1 MADNILIPYNYD
13 DIKDEVI
20 KLLKN
25 KGYSADVKSS
35 NANLLADILSYLAYS
50 INVNTSFQAGEML
63 LSTAQYRKNILMG
76 ARQLGYEASRKV
88 SYVYS
93 LKIKPL
99 KDNTKDDDNEDKRV
113 YSIPKYTMFNS
124 GSNTYYY
131 MGSDIE
137 VELSNKDIT
146 TGKASTI
153 TIDVKEG
160 VLHKWD
166 KNKDT
171 QVFTIK
177 AIEQNRSIKSS
188 NKISLYQDNIEENGL
203 EVFVTYI
210 DIETGESKV
219 DEYWEKSDQFMI
231 DADSDTNKKYFV
243 LNNIDYSGVDIYF
256 SISGIGTNLL
266 PGSTVKVTYLES
278 KGSSG
283 KCGDNFSFSQNTY
296 PFNLMEIDKFET
308 KIVGTDEET
317 NSSIKENAP
326 IFHNSAN
333 RAVTVRDYIAICNRY
348 TNIYQTQVWGGDEE
362 QVVQLGHIWFSFI
375 PEYRNQDFSLDETT
389 QTYSLVN
396 KNDSYYLKQSELR
409 SNTLNKNGYLVNKG
423 IFDELDSYKIMTME
437 LHNRYPIYMDFDY
450 EIRIIKQNIVVSKN
464 ETQDKLF
471 NILKD
476 YFKSDIEIFES
487 SYFHSSVIKRL
498 GTELYDLSGIQVDV
512 SMNIPLY
519 LRNKEPN
526 KDILYIYLAIP
537 FEQIITKTQDD
548 QNELHVNLLPQ
559 ISSDDFGGKLEVDF
573 KNPIKGFTI
582 IGSSNAIIGT
592 FDVGNGQSAVFN
604 GKNVVTSDG
613 LIIKNTNISFNI
625 FANGTIIG
633 TYKIIYD
640 NRRRF
645 IVIEITD
652 SIVLSSLDNVTPKY
666 IRVKYSDDNLSFYK
680 NTIARLS
687 SVKFVSESDVI

>member
-13 DIKDEVI
+13 DIKDEII
-20 KLLKN
+20 KLLKD

-93 LKIKPL
+93 LEIKPL

-153 TIDVKEG
+153 KIDVKEG
-160 VLHKWD
+160 ILHKWD

-177 AIEQNRSIKSS
+177 AIESDGNIKSS

-210 DIETGESKV
+210 DIETGDNKV

-266 PGSTVKVTYLES
+266 PPGSTVKVTYLES

-283 KCGDNFSFSQNTY
+283 KCGDKFSFSQNTY

-317 NSSIKENAP
+317 NNSIKENAP

-333 RAVTVRDYIAICNRY
+333 RAVTARDYIAICNRY

-375 PEYRNQDFSLDETT
+375 PEYRNQNFSLDETT

-409 SNTLNKNGYLVNKG
+409 STTMDSYNNLINKG
-423 IFDELDSYKIMTME
+423 ILDELDYYKIMTMK

-450 EIRIIKQNIVVSKN
+450 EIRIVKQNVVVSKQ
-464 ETQDKLF
+464 ETYDNLF

-476 YFKSDIEIFES
+476 YFKSDIERFES

-498 GTELYDLSGIQVDV
+498 DKELYDLSGLQVIV
-512 SMNIPLY
+512 NMSIPLFK
-519 LRNKEPN
+519 RNKEPDD
-526 KDILYIYLAIP
+526 DIIYIYLAAP
-537 FEQIITKTQDD
+537 FEQLITKNTGSKDVINTD
-548 QNELHVNLLPQ
+548 LLPHLT
-559 ISSDDFGGKLEVDF
+559 SVDFGGTFLVDF
-573 KNPIKGFTI
+573 DNPT
-582 IGSSNAIIGT
+582 GT
-592 FDVGNGQSAVFN
+592 FKTVKIPGTKKQEITDEGFIISTSNVSYDIKLDVKVI
-604 GKNVVTSDG
+604 GKYNV
-613 LIIKNTNISFNI
+613 
-625 FANGTIIG
+625 
-633 TYKIIYD
+633 IYTD
-640 NRRRF
+640 RQRF
-645 IVIEITD
+645 ILIEITD
-652 SIVLSSLDNVTPKY
+652 TDVINGLNDTTPKK
-666 IRVKYSDDNLSFYK
+666 INVKYPADNLPFYK

-687 SVKFVSESDVI
+687 SAKFVNESNIL